1 MRSWTSPCS
10 FTVSPTLTSFSLCP
24 RRDDCE
30 LVVDLTAEM
39 NNAKYNFSRSEKTML
54 TDFINNIRVLIAGNA
69 SLSIEAKIKA
79 VVYQYSQL
87 MMTGSFLK
95 FRLREF
101 SIGASFDFGTFG
113 DLIDASD
120 FGSRFPPTS
129 PPTTSPAPTTA
140 PVQGDCSSAPSLLS
154 IFNGNMTI
162 FYQSSDTYLKNNP
175 GTQATNWRPYL
186 NMCQNQAIMNSTLTV
201 QQKIQKISS
210 IITTYV
216 GTNTARISFVYSI
229 TLGSWGTYKQFCT
242 CGGLIGWDQKRLLV
256 MEI

>member
-1 MRSWTSPCS
+1 
-10 FTVSPTLTSFSLCP
+10 
-24 RRDDCE
+24 
-30 LVVDLTAEM
+30 M

-120 FGSRFPPTS
+120 FVCLFFVFSDFIALFQGSRFPPTS

-216 GTNTARISFVYSI
+216 GTNSARISFVYSI

-242 CGGLIGWDQKRLLV
+242 CGGF
-256 MEI
+256 

>member
-1 MRSWTSPCS
+1 MQFYRIAN
-10 FTVSPTLTSFSLCP
+10 FDKLFIVSPGET
-24 RRDDCE
+24 DCE

-120 FGSRFPPTS
+120 FGSRFPRRAPRRRAQPR
-129 PPTTSPAPTTA
+129 PPLPCRATA
-140 PVQGDCSSAPSLLS
+140 LLLPRSSR
-154 IFNGNMTI
+154 
-162 FYQSSDTYLKNNP
+162 SST
-175 GTQATNWRPYL
+175 AT
-186 NMCQNQAIMNSTLTV
+186 
-201 QQKIQKISS
+201 
-210 IITTYV
+210 
-216 GTNTARISFVYSI
+216 
-229 TLGSWGTYKQFCT
+229 
-242 CGGLIGWDQKRLLV
+242 
-256 MEI
+256 